1 MNGSVH
7 THASA
12 APGSALVTMA
22 NGPVIKA
29 RPSAGLS
36 MGEMVE
42 VGEDRLIGEVIGL
55 EHEMAVI
62 QVYEDTTGLK
72 PGAVVRGEG
81 LPLNVELGPGLIGEI
96 FDGIQ
101 RPLAVLRDR
110 WGDFIR
116 RGRSGTALSRE
127 KVWQFS
133 PEAETGRSVR
143 PGDLL
148 GTVAETPSVL
158 HKVLVPPG
166 MGGKILHVVP
176 RGGYT
181 MDDPIA
187 ELESPSGRRFKMRLF
202 HRWPVRRPR
211 PYRSRPLSREPLL
224 TGQRV
229 IDTFFPVTKG
239 GTAAIPGGFGTGKTI
254 TQHQL
259 AKWADADI
267 TVYIGCG
274 ERGNE
279 MTDVLEDFPRLL
291 DPRTGRPLIERTVLI
306 ANTSD
311 MPVAAREASIY
322 TGITIAEYYRDMGYD
337 VALMADSTSRW
348 AEALR
353 EISGRLEE
361 MPAEEGFPAYL
372 ASRLAAFYERAC
384 LVETLGGDRG
394 SVTIIGAVS
403 PPGGDFS
410 EPVTMHTKRFVE
422 CFWALDKDLASARHF
437 PAINY
442 LKSYSGY
449 VEAVSRWWEE
459 RVGKD
464 WDELRQKALVL
475 LQENDR
481 LQNIVKLLGEGALPD
496 DQKMIIHGA
505 RLIKDAFLQQ
515 SAFDPIDTY
524 SSPEKQ
530 YLLLDVIIHF
540 TDRLKDVVQARVPVF
555 RALELPA
562 VADINRLK
570 FTYTGEDPEP
580 FARLKHEI
588 DLQIDGLL
596 EP

>member
-1 MNGSVH
+1 MILKCPAKGD
-7 THASA
+7 ASSRLA
-12 APGSALVTMA
+12 TVTLV
-22 NGPVIKA
+22 NGPVVKA
-29 RPSAGLS
+29 SPSMNFS
-36 MGEMVE
+36 MNEMVE
-42 VGEDRLIGEVIGL
+42 VGEDRLLGEVIGL
-55 EHEMAVI
+55 EHDLAII
-62 QVYEDTTGLK
+62 QVYEDTTGIR
-72 PGAVVRGEG
+72 PGAVVSGQG

-101 RPLAVLRDR
+101 RPLGVLREM
-110 WGDFIR
+110 WGDFIS
-116 RGRSGTALSRE
+116 RGRTGDALSRE
-127 KVWQFS
+127 RIWHFTPAVEVGQMV
-133 PEAETGRSVR
+133 G
-143 PGDLL
+143 PGDML
-148 GTVAETPSVL
+148 GTIPETPSIQ

-166 MGGKILHVVP
+166 KKGTIKHIAP
-176 RGGYT
+176 EGGYT
-181 MDDPIA
+181 LDELIA
-187 ELESPSGRRFKMRLF
+187 EMETPEGKLLQVRLF
-202 HRWPVRRPR
+202 HQWPVRRGR
-211 PYRSRPLSREPLL
+211 PYQSRPPAREPLI

-229 IDTFFPVTKG
+229 IDTFFPVVKG

-267 TVYIGCG
+267 IVYIGCG

-279 MTDVLEDFPRLL
+279 MTSVLEDFPRLL

-384 LVETLGGDRG
+384 QVVTLGGTRG

-437 PAINY
+437 PAVNY
-442 LKSYSGY
+442 LKSYSSYGGT
-449 VEAVSRWWEE
+449 VSRWWEE
-459 RVGKD
+459 RVGED
-464 WDELRQKALVL
+464 WEELRKKAMSI
-475 LQENDR
+475 LQEDAK

-496 DQKMIIHGA
+496 DQKRIIHGA
-505 RLIKDAFLQQ
+505 RLIKNAFLQQ

-540 TDRLKDVVQARVPVF
+540 TDRLKDVVQARVPIF
-555 RALELPA
+555 RALELP
-562 VADINRLK
+562 VVTDITRLK
-570 FTYTGEDPEP
+570 FTHTGEDPGP
-580 FARLKHEI
+580 FVKVKREI
-588 DLQIDGLL
+588 DLEINRLM
-596 EP
+596 EA